1 MSEYDEGYEE
11 GYSNGL
17 RAGHIYRAERD
28 GFRDAYYALLK
39 QLASH
44 EALKAPVPLILAS
57 GAAPTPLT
65 DEQIILAMCKDGC
78 ERIESFYHVGP
89 VQKAAVWSFAQAI
102 YGIKKGAIND

>member
-65 DEQIILAMCKDGC
+65 DEQKRHIIN
-78 ERIESFYHVGP
+78 V
-89 VQKAAVWSFAQAI
+89 AAVKGGDFKMNIVAGVEAAH
-102 YGIKKGAIND
+102 GIGQKGAIND